1 MKPMLLRLL
10 CLIGLGMVL
19 HTQAVVAQG
28 GSAAQSYPAK
38 PVRLVVGYSPG
49 GLPDTIARILAQK
62 LGERWK
68 QQVIVENKPGA
79 NGNLAADHIAKSA
92 GDGYTL
98 LVADSGTT
106 AINPFLYAKLPF
118 DPEKDLIPVVIVA
131 RAPLF
136 LAVHSSVPANT
147 FPELVA
153 LVKSKPGEFSYG
165 SSGIGSIHHL
175 CMEYLKSA
183 LGMNITHVPFKG
195 TGKSVPALVAGQ
207 SQRTSRRLWQS
218 AAQPCEERPALTAP
232 GGRVVG
238 TNVCP
243 RLRHGRDAQDSPA
256 GPAEHLKAA
265 PSSTKEGGII
275 SSSLRFSFQTEPH
288 ILCPQKVLFGRC
300 GIARASA

>member
-136 LAVHSSVPANT
+136 LAVHSS
-147 FPELVA
+147 
-153 LVKSKPGEFSYG
+153 
-165 SSGIGSIHHL
+165 
-175 CMEYLKSA
+175 
-183 LGMNITHVPFKG
+183 
-195 TGKSVPALVAGQ
+195 
-207 SQRTSRRLWQS
+207 
-218 AAQPCEERPALTAP
+218 
-232 GGRVVG
+232 
-238 TNVCP
+238 
-243 RLRHGRDAQDSPA
+243 
-256 GPAEHLKAA
+256 
-265 PSSTKEGGII
+265 
-275 SSSLRFSFQTEPH
+275 
-288 ILCPQKVLFGRC
+288 
-300 GIARASA
+300 